1 MPSDAISICH
11 SYPHTGALHIRLSC
25 RLHLSFLPLRPTF
38 SFVIYTFQIILLYM
52 DYVSGIPS
60 TPVVASFRS
69 VPRTIYD

>member
-11 SYPHTGALHIRLSC
+11 SYPHTGAPHIPFSC
-25 RLHLSFLPLRPTF
+25 RLHLSPLRPTF

-60 TPVVASFRS
+60 TPVVASLS
-69 VPRTIYD
+69 VCTKNYL